1 MLNREKVMKYFQLKR
16 FNIKEIIA
24 TFSIW
29 VMLLPNHLNLNS
41 SQMYFTKAFI
51 FLFFISKITM
61 AVVGKYI
68 IVTIVK
74 SENEI
79 YFFKS
84 KVKSKVKL
92 SVNITK
98 DYVTIQVYLFVH
110 LREICNL
117 YRSYPLNQNFSN
129 SQRPYFTWPSVNQ
142 VRGNL
147 LNWSSFLWTPSE

>member
-1 MLNREKVMKYFQLKR
+1 
-16 FNIKEIIA
+16 
-24 TFSIW
+24 
-29 VMLLPNHLNLNS
+29 
-41 SQMYFTKAFI
+41 MYFTKAFI
-51 FLFFISKITM
+51 FLFFILKITM
-61 AVVGKYI
+61 VVVGKYI

-129 SQRPYFTWPSVNQ
+129 S
-142 VRGNL
+142 
-147 LNWSSFLWTPSE
+147 

>member
-1 MLNREKVMKYFQLKR
+1 
-16 FNIKEIIA
+16 
-24 TFSIW
+24 
-29 VMLLPNHLNLNS
+29 
-41 SQMYFTKAFI
+41 
-51 FLFFISKITM
+51 M

-74 SENEI
+74 IENEI
-79 YFFKS
+79 YFFFKS

-129 SQRPYFTWPSVNQ
+129 SWPPSITWPYVN
-142 VRGNL
+142 
-147 LNWSSFLWTPSE
+147 

>member
-1 MLNREKVMKYFQLKR
+1 
-16 FNIKEIIA
+16 
-24 TFSIW
+24 
-29 VMLLPNHLNLNS
+29 
-41 SQMYFTKAFI
+41 
-51 FLFFISKITM
+51 M

-84 KVKSKVKL
+84 KVKLKVKL

-117 YRSYPLNQNFSN
+117 YRSYPLNQNCSN
-129 SQRPYFTWPSVNQ
+129 SWPTLPGPLSIRFVE
-142 VRGNL
+142 
-147 LNWSSFLWTPSE
+147 T

>member
-1 MLNREKVMKYFQLKR
+1 
-16 FNIKEIIA
+16 
-24 TFSIW
+24 
-29 VMLLPNHLNLNS
+29 
-41 SQMYFTKAFI
+41 
-51 FLFFISKITM
+51 M

-84 KVKSKVKL
+84 KVKLKVKL

-117 YRSYPLNQNFSN
+117 YRSYPLNQNCSN
-129 SQRPYFTWPSVNQ
+129 SWRLYLALCQSGSWKPELV
-142 VRGNL
+142 
-147 LNWSSFLWTPSE
+147 